1 MRILIATLAIAGAT
15 AAGAQTAQHHAD
27 VNTRGARAMGFDQE
41 QTTHHFFL
49 YADGG
54 AIDVS
59 VKVPTDKTNLD
70 AIRAH
75 LPHIAMMFAQGRF
88 DAPMLVHDSQVP
100 GTAEMARLKDR
111 LTYTFVETPGGG
123 RVEILTKDPDALAAV
138 HRFLKF
144 QIADHQTGDS
154 TDIRKR

>member
-1 MRILIATLAIAGAT
+1 MKLATSALVIAVAAT
-15 AAGAQTAQHHAD
+15 AGAQTTQHHPD
-27 VNTRGARAMGFDQE
+27 VNSRGTRVMGFDQE
-41 QTTHHFFL
+41 KTAHHFYL
-49 YADGG
+49 YPDGG

-59 VKVPTDKTNLD
+59 VKVPADTTNLD

-75 LPHIAMMFAQGRF
+75 LPHIAMMFGQGRF

-100 GTAEMARLKDR
+100 GTPEMTRLKDR
-111 LTYTFVETPGGG
+111 LTYRFVETPLGG
-123 RVEILTKDPDALAAV
+123 RVDILTKDPDALAAV
-138 HRFLKF
+138 HRFLRF